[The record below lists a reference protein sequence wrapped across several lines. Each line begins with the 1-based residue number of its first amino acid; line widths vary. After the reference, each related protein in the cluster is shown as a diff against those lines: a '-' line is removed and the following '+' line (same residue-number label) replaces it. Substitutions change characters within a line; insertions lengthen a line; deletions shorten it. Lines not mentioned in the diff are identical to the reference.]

1 MSLAFLSKARLV
13 TTGRIFFAVGM
24 IGIGCQHFFFSQF
37 VPLVAPVWPKT
48 IPGRLF
54 WVYLAGTI
62 LVVGGASILSGVKA
76 RTSATLLGGLF
87 LLSLILLHIPG
98 NLMAR
103 VTSWIGWAGAVEAF
117 SIAGC
122 ALVVAGTF
130 PRTEAGGSPR
140 TPSPKTPMGWLD
152 RMIPFGMYPFAILVI
167 VYGISHF
174 IYVPFVS
181 SLVPAWIPRHIF
193 WTYFAGVALIASG
206 LGMIFRVQAR
216 LAATL
221 LGAMILT
228 WVIVLH
234 IPRAIADP
242 YSGVGGEWSS
252 VFVALAESGVA
263 FILGETLLPN
273 RRPEI
278 TAAKNPVAKIGAR

>member
-1 MSLAFLSKARLV
+1 MSLAFVSKARV
-13 TTGRIFFAVGM
+13 VATGRVFFAVGM
-24 IGIGCQHFFFSQF
+24 IGIGCQEFFFSQF
-37 VPLVAPVWPKT
+37 VPLVAPIWPKA

-62 LVVGGASILSGVKA
+62 LVVCGASILSGVKA
-76 RTSATLLGGLF
+76 RTSATVLGGLF
-87 LLSLILLHIPG
+87 LLSLILLHIPA
-98 NLMAR
+98 NLIAR
-103 VTSWIGWAGAVEAF
+103 VTSWIGWAGAFEAF

-122 ALVVAGTF
+122 ALVVAGTLL
-130 PRTEAGGSPR
+130 RTEGGSSPR
-140 TPSPKTPMGWLD
+140 TWMRWLD
-152 RMIPFGMYPFAILVI
+152 RIIPFGMYPFAILVI

-174 IYVPFVS
+174 IYVSLVS
-181 SLVPAWIPRHIF
+181 SLVPAWIPGHIF
-193 WTYFAGVALIASG
+193 WTYFAGTALIASG

-228 WVIVLH
+228 WVVVLH
-234 IPRAIADP
+234 IPRAVADP

-263 FILGETLLPN
+263 FILGETILPK
-273 RRPEI
+273 RSSAV
-278 TAAKNPVAKIGAR
+278 TAARNSVLKKAPVSD